1 MTRAIAAFNAFTPP
15 SPAMSETVKNTEA
28 PPPRRRATSVP
39 AMKKSTRRLLYL
51 FAIPAAL
58 FAAEFAVRIWRFPN
72 ASLLSHV
79 EDFWF
84 FFPIGALI
92 AAAVG
97 VLWLLLAQLA
107 ALIARRRNERKAA
120 CFLLPTLVVL
130 SLYAFFFLWLEAGA
144 VMETST
150 LARMDREWADANPQ
164 TADDVRRIFGEPDQT
179 EPFRARNS
187 ETRWLYHP
195 LPFVCAPLATPYQV
209 WLDADGNIVGHGHR
223 GD

>member
-1 MTRAIAAFNAFTPP
+1 
-15 SPAMSETVKNTEA
+15 
-28 PPPRRRATSVP
+28 
-39 AMKKSTRRLLYL
+39 MKRSTRRLLLL

-58 FAAEFAVRIWRFPN
+58 FVAEFAIGICRLPN
-72 ASLLSHV
+72 VSFVKHV
-79 EDFWF
+79 NALGF
-84 FFPIGALI
+84 IVALGVLI

-97 VLWLLLAQLA
+97 VLRLLLAQLA
-107 ALIARRRNERKAA
+107 ALISRRRNERKAA
-120 CFLLPTLVVL
+120 CFLGPALVVL

-144 VMETST
+144 AMETRT
-150 LARMDREWADANPQ
+150 LARMDRKWADANPQ
-164 TADDVRRIFGEPDQT
+164 TGDDVRRIFGEPDQT

-187 ETRWLYHP
+187 EIRWLYHP

>member
-1 MTRAIAAFNAFTPP
+1 MTPTPES
-15 SPAMSETVKNTEA
+15 SPAAPSAATQRPAGREA
-28 PPPRRRATSVP
+28 HNARRALP
-39 AMKKSTRRLLYL
+39 ARLAKL
-51 FAIPAAL
+51 FVLPAAL
-58 FAAEFAVRIWRFPN
+58 FVAQFTVRVLRFPDKWVL
-72 ASLLSHV
+72 ADLGFVGGELL
-79 EDFWF
+79 
-84 FFPIGALI
+84 
-92 AAAVG
+92 VG
-97 VLWLLLAQLA
+97 VLLAAVAGGLVLLLAQIA
-107 ALIARRRNERKAA
+107 AWSSRRRVERKAA
-120 CFLLPTLVVL
+120 CFLGPALVVL

-144 VMETST
+144 AMETRT
-150 LARMDREWADANPQ
+150 LARMDRKWADANPQ

>member
-1 MTRAIAAFNAFTPP
+1 
-15 SPAMSETVKNTEA
+15 
-28 PPPRRRATSVP
+28 
-39 AMKKSTRRLLYL
+39 MKRSTRRLLLL

-58 FAAEFAVRIWRFPN
+58 FVAEFVIGICRLPN
-72 ASLLSHV
+72 VSFVKHV
-79 EDFWF
+79 NALGF
-84 FFPIGALI
+84 IVALGVLI

-97 VLWLLLAQLA
+97 VLRLLLAQLA
-107 ALIARRRNERKAA
+107 ALISRRRNERKAA
-120 CFLLPTLVVL
+120 CFLGPALVVL

-144 VMETST
+144 AMETRT
-150 LARMDREWADANPQ
+150 LARMDRKWADANPQ
-164 TADDVRRIFGEPDQT
+164 TRDDVRRIFGEPDQT

-187 ETRWLYHP
+187 EIRWLYHP